1 MMGQKNLFVQAAFYC
16 TPIYARVLVRPIKSC
31 VEAPEARSWREVN
44 DELLR
49 TIPST
54 TLLHLVSVQLTREM
68 STIALENINGWVLHA
83 TRAAKARDAL
93 MKAAERFV
101 MIRDGVFKTELTAA
115 LKALLVRKPLY
126 KSCLSDKE
134 SFDEAVRD
142 IIDRTLATVRFHW
155 EIGLYANAD
164 ARALAVRAL
173 SLLHATLAE
182 RVVMYTNERSIM
194 MPARFKFY
202 RELYDRLGQF
212 RGIDARVNQAVDALS
227 CAVALFPTDG
237 RALYGSAL
245 DQFWSICTDLI
256 DSLIGQLQDDFGQD
270 MSVFEDFDDQMD
282 VFENDTMDTLVV
294 LDQIDACNCKIDMR
308 QILDNL

>member
-1 MMGQKNLFVQAAFYC
+1 
-16 TPIYARVLVRPIKSC
+16 
-31 VEAPEARSWREVN
+31 
-44 DELLR
+44 
-49 TIPST
+49 
-54 TLLHLVSVQLTREM
+54 M

-194 MPARFKFY
+194 MPSRFKFY

-308 QILDNL
+308 